1 MLKVLIIDEARES
14 RELTQELL
22 ASHCEDIAVI
32 GTVATIRLGIE
43 AIYARKPDVV
53 LLDAPLR
60 FEPGFNVLE
69 RMQPEG
75 FELVFITACAPCIQ
89 SDLNSLAIDCLL
101 KPVKPDE
108 LKQIMEKVRA
118 RRSQAASERKRA
130 TLLPTQR
137 GLNSATYQKI
147 ALPTTDG
154 LLFVPVEDIIYCEAE
169 GAYTMIHL
177 KSAGKMLVSKNLKEY
192 EQQLSGHYFLRVH
205 HSYLINL
212 NEVKN
217 YVRGEGGYVV
227 MSNNISV
234 DVSKRRKE
242 AFLAAVAA
250 YAF

>member
-22 ASHCEDIAVI
+22 ASHCEGIAVI
-32 GTVATIRLGIE
+32 GTVANIQLGIE
-43 AIYARKPDVV
+43 AIYAQKPDVV
-53 LLDAPLR
+53 LLEAQLR

-75 FELVFITACAPCIQ
+75 FELVFITACAPYIQ
-89 SDLNSLAIDCLL
+89 SDLNSLTIDCLL
-101 KPVKPDE
+101 KPVQPDK
-108 LKQIMEKVRA
+108 LKQIMEKARA
-118 RRSQAASERKRA
+118 RRSQAASEGKRVA
-130 TLLPTQR
+130 LLPTQR
-137 GLNSATYQKI
+137 GFNSATYQKI

-212 NEVKN
+212 NEVKK

-227 MSNNISV
+227 MSNNTSV
-234 DVSKRRKE
+234 DVAKRRKE
-242 AFLAAVAA
+242 IFLAAVAA